1 MRGPVCTAEV
11 RKYWHVTV
19 DSSQFPASKKYVDAV
34 HRSKINQLA
43 RLMT

>member
-1 MRGPVCTAEV
+1 MRGPVCTVEV

-19 DSSQFPASKKYVDAV
+19 DDSQFPASKKYVEVV
-34 HRSKINQLA
+34 HSSKINQLA